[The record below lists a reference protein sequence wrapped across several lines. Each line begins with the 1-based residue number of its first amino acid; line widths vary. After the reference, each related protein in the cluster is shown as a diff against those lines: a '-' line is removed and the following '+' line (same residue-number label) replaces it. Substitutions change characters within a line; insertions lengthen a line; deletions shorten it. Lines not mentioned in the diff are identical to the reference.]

1 MHAGSWRAALGL
13 LMRAS
18 ARVQANLSY
27 QELVRQVRET
37 LHKAKFTQN
46 PCLECEKPQVSAPFI
61 C

>member
-1 MHAGSWRAALGL
+1 
-13 LMRAS
+13 MRAS